1 MMNLMVMN
9 SAVKSNIL
17 KTFIVYVK
25 KNAVLCDRGCFYFC
39 FKIHAHVNKI

>member
-25 KNAVLCDRGCFYFC
+25 KKAVFCDRGVLLLLF
-39 FKIHAHVNKI
+39 

>member
-25 KNAVLCDRGCFYFC
+25 KNQFSVTEGAFTFVLKYM
-39 FKIHAHVNKI
+39 HM